1 MYCLVSRVRCEPTL
15 KLQRGSGFS
24 QGGNMDSARFGEM
37 RGNSPNVER
46 SSLDRPAH
54 GNMKEGH
61 PGMVCSTVHTGNTG
75 MGCRDIRVN

>member
-1 MYCLVSRVRCEPTL
+1 
-15 KLQRGSGFS
+15 
-24 QGGNMDSARFGEM
+24 MDSARFGEM